1 MPHPISLFAI
11 LGDMIVNDEIEKIN
25 RTYFELAPTWG
36 LGLNRN
42 KDYKGQPGLPDEY
55 LYICYTDQKA
65 KFNPHVLP
73 TSIIFKS
80 KEDAIRVL
88 RFEPTIADF
97 DIKSKMRKQNET
109 PYFKPHKQ
117 VPIVWQKRSQIGIPT
132 SGF

>member
-36 LGLNRN
+36 LVLKWN
-42 KDYKGQPGLPDEY
+42 KDYKGQPRLPDEN

-97 DIKSKMRKQNET
+97 DIKSKMIKQGET

-117 VPIVWQKRSQIGIPT
+117 VPIVWQKRSQIGLPT
-132 SGF
+132 KNW